1 MSRFYK
7 LFGLGLVGLMMVGL
21 LPLVFTSQPA
31 MAATDATVQVS
42 KDAKLGDIL
51 TDSKGMT
58 LYRFENDKAG
68 TSNCNAGCATAWP
81 PLVVAAGQTPTA
93 GDGITGKL
101 DVIARQDGTLQVTY
115 NGLPLYHF
123 GGDSKPGDVNGQ
135 EMADV
140 WYVVHPTD
148 TATAAEAPAEPAAQP
163 ATSNG
168 GYGGTGW

>member
-1 MSRFYK
+1 MSRFHK
-7 LFGLGLVGLMMVGL
+7 LFGLGLVGLMIVGL

-58 LYRFENDKAG
+58 LYHFAQDQANV
-68 TSNCNAGCATAWP
+68 SNCNAGCATAWP
-81 PLVVAAGQTPTA
+81 PLTVAAGQTPAA

-101 DVIARQDGTLQVTY
+101 GTLTRQDGSLQVTY
-115 NGLPLYHF
+115 NGLPLYFF
-123 GGDSKPGDVNGQ
+123 GGDSKAGDTNGQ
-135 EMADV
+135 GVAGA
-140 WYVVHPTD
+140 WSIVHPTD
-148 TATAAEAPAEPAAQP
+148 TAAAAPAQPAAQP

-168 GYGGTGW
+168 GYGGSGW